1 MNDQNNEEQTTTE
14 NLLQQSSSTGHK
26 LPEQALVAYSQIPR
40 PISLMNMIHQWQ
52 PMGIRVTLK
61 LPLIS
66 NDQFPL
72 FFIRNGPFI
81 PRWNKVYKD
90 TSTNSFPPE
99 KNRLNVD
106 PPAVGKEYVQFAFN
120 NTRNV
125 YFGSQNF
132 EFPDAAPPLTITHYD
147 LPPLLSSMA
156 MSFRKWRGDM
166 QYRFRVT
173 ANFAV
178 QGYLLTF
185 PIKNQFS
192 PIMVYNEYSSSP
204 PLRLDDYSFRPG
216 MQDSYVQSDASMFR
230 HLEITMPYEYP
241 TAYYDQYQ
249 WLERR
254 VSPYACQNYG
264 AGNDS
269 TYISFE
275 PHGDNWIALA
285 LRGVLKT
292 TEASTV
298 SIDLEYRACEN
309 FEFADPC
316 LPPRDFSLSMY
327 QNIKDN
333 LDALDTF
340 KVMPS
345 DNLESDGKNKIIQR
359 NPDGTT
365 GLIQAPKNGGLRIAS
380 SKLGKSSRNE

>member
-1 MNDQNNEEQTTTE
+1 MSDQNNEEQTTTQ
-14 NLLQQSSSTGHK
+14 NLLSQVSTTGHK
-26 LPEQALVAYSQIPR
+26 LPEQPQISYTNVPR
-40 PISLMNMIHQWQ
+40 PISLISMIHQWQ

-72 FFIRNGPFI
+72 FFVRNGPFI
-81 PRWNKVYKD
+81 PRWNKVYTD

-99 KNRLNVD
+99 TSPLNQA
-106 PPAVGKEYVQFAFN
+106 PPPVGKEYNQFAFN

-132 EFPDAAPPLTITHYD
+132 EYPANTPPVTITHYD
-147 LPPLLSSMA
+147 LPPLLSTMA

-192 PIMVYNEYSSSP
+192 PIMVYNEYGSCP
-204 PLRLDDYSFRPG
+204 ALRLDDYSFRPG

-230 HLEITMPYEYP
+230 HLEVTMPYEYP
-241 TAYYDQYQ
+241 TQYYDQYQ

-254 VSPYACQNYG
+254 VSPYACQNWN
-264 AGNDS
+264 AGKDS
-269 TYISFE
+269 TYIGFE
-275 PHGDNWIALA
+275 PHGDNWIAMA
-285 LRGVLKT
+285 LRGTLKT
-292 TEASTV
+292 SEASLV
-298 SIDLEYRACEN
+298 SIDLEYRAAEN

-316 LPPRDFSLSMY
+316 LPPRDTSYSMY
-327 QNIKDN
+327 GNIKDN
-333 LDALDTF
+333 IDALDTF
-340 KVMPS
+340 KVMPT
-345 DNLESDGKNKIIQR
+345 DNLISDGKNKITQQSGATMRMQVPR
-359 NPDGTT
+359 NGV
-365 GLIQAPKNGGLRIAS
+365 LRVTNS
-380 SKLGKSSRNE
+380 VLGKSSRN